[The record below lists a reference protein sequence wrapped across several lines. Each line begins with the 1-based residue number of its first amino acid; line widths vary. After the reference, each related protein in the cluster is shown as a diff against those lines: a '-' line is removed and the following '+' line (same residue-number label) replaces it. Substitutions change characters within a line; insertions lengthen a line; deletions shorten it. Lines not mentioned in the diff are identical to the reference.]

1 MSVNGDEFLNAEVA
15 SVESY
20 DTYNYEMVDQRTME
34 RRMSQLSDALEA
46 AENTGQEEKKEEEAV
61 QQQES
66 WLTLYFRK
74 FLGVKDKVPPPMQKI
89 HEMVI
94 SSILAF
100 IGILLVSLSDYYYL
114 TENFDAN
121 DIPVKMLSGACGATS
136 GNEISFLGLKN

>member
-1 MSVNGDEFLNAEVA
+1 MSENGDEFHNVEVA

-20 DTYNYEMVDQRTME
+20 DTYNYEMVDQKSME
-34 RRMSQLSDALEA
+34 RRMSKLSEAMEA
-46 AENTGQEEKKEEEAV
+46 AENVGQQEEKKEEEAV
-61 QQQES
+61 HEQES

-100 IGILLVSLSDYYYL
+100 IGILLVSISDYYYL

-136 GNEISFLGLKN
+136 GN